1 MHDHP
6 QIKSQMTAF
15 PLSIDLQAPLLEARR
30 VMLEHHVHHLPVTSR
45 GELVGIV
52 TDRDIKLI
60 LGPEF
65 DYPNPRELR
74 IEDAYMPEPY
84 TVELD
89 TPLAD
94 VVTTMAERHIGAAL
108 VTRHGKLAGI
118 FTATDAC
125 RCLGEL
131 LRDAA
136 RPAPR

>member
-1 MHDHP
+1 MNDNP
-6 QIKSQMTAF
+6 LIKSVMTPF
-15 PLSIDLQAPLLEARR
+15 PLSVGVEAPLLDARR
-30 VMLEHHVHHLPVTSR
+30 MMLEHRVHHLPVTR
-45 GELVGIV
+45 GGELVGIV

-65 DYPNPRELR
+65 DYPNPRELKVD
-74 IEDAYMPEPY
+74 DAYMAEPY
-84 TVELD
+84 TVDLD

-94 VVTTMAERHIGAAL
+94 VVTTMAERHIGATL

-131 LRDAA
+131 LREHAG
-136 RPAPR
+136 